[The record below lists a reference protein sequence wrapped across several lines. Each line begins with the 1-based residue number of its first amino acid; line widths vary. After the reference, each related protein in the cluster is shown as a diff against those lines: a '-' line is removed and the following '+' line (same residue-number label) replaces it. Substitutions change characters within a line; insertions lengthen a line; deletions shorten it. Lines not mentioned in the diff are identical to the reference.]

1 MKNEV
6 ITFNNEEFGSVRC
19 MSIDNEPWFVGKD
32 VATVLGYSNS
42 SKAIQDHVDEEH
54 KGVTKSDTLGGK
66 QNMTIINESGLDD
79 LILRSR
85 RTSAKQFKN
94 WITNEVLPS
103 LNKSSNNNDSEPY
116 EQHKAA
122 LVKVENNEVL
132 VLVDAAERPED
143 IDVNRAKR
151 AADEAREALLQQKS
165 RQEYKRAQANLA
177 RAISRLRVRE
187 RWQN

>member
-1 MKNEV
+1 MDTFQVRILAADDSFFEGNCQFMV
-6 ITFNNEEFGSVRC
+6 IPASDGALGILAHHSNMIAAVVPGELRFQPDDGALRTASV
-19 MSIDNEPWFVGKD
+19 
-32 VATVLGYSNS
+32 
-42 SKAIQDHVDEEH
+42 
-54 KGVTKSDTLGGK
+54 
-66 QNMTIINESGLDD
+66 
-79 LILRSR
+79 
-85 RTSAKQFKN
+85 SAG
-94 WITNEVLPS
+94 
-103 LNKSSNNNDSEPY
+103 
-116 EQHKAA
+116 

-151 AADEAREALLQQKS
+151 AADEAREALLQQKR

>member
-1 MKNEV
+1 MDTFQVRILAADDSSFEGNCQFMV
-6 ITFNNEEFGSVRC
+6 IPTSDGALGILAHHSNMIAAVVPGELRFQPDDGALRTASV
-19 MSIDNEPWFVGKD
+19 
-32 VATVLGYSNS
+32 
-42 SKAIQDHVDEEH
+42 
-54 KGVTKSDTLGGK
+54 
-66 QNMTIINESGLDD
+66 
-79 LILRSR
+79 
-85 RTSAKQFKN
+85 SAG
-94 WITNEVLPS
+94 
-103 LNKSSNNNDSEPY
+103 
-116 EQHKAA
+116 

-187 RWQN
+187 HWQN

>member
-1 MKNEV
+1 MDTFQVRIFAADDSFLEGNCQFMV
-6 ITFNNEEFGSVRC
+6 IPASDGALGILAHHSNMIAAVVPGELRFQPDDGALRTASV
-19 MSIDNEPWFVGKD
+19 
-32 VATVLGYSNS
+32 
-42 SKAIQDHVDEEH
+42 
-54 KGVTKSDTLGGK
+54 
-66 QNMTIINESGLDD
+66 
-79 LILRSR
+79 
-85 RTSAKQFKN
+85 SAG
-94 WITNEVLPS
+94 
-103 LNKSSNNNDSEPY
+103 
-116 EQHKAA
+116 

-187 RWQN
+187 HWQN

>member
-1 MKNEV
+1 MDTFQVRILAADDSFFEGNCQFMV
-6 ITFNNEEFGSVRC
+6 IPASDGALGILAHHSNMIAAVVPGELRFQPDDGALRTASV
-19 MSIDNEPWFVGKD
+19 
-32 VATVLGYSNS
+32 S
-42 SKAIQDHVDEEH
+42 S
-54 KGVTKSDTLGGK
+54 G
-66 QNMTIINESGLDD
+66 
-79 LILRSR
+79 
-85 RTSAKQFKN
+85 
-94 WITNEVLPS
+94 
-103 LNKSSNNNDSEPY
+103 
-116 EQHKAA
+116 

-187 RWQN
+187 HWQN

>member
-1 MKNEV
+1 MDTFQVRILAADDSFFEGNCQFMV
-6 ITFNNEEFGSVRC
+6 IPTSDGALGILAHHSNMIAAVVPGELRFQPDDGALRTASV
-19 MSIDNEPWFVGKD
+19 
-32 VATVLGYSNS
+32 
-42 SKAIQDHVDEEH
+42 
-54 KGVTKSDTLGGK
+54 
-66 QNMTIINESGLDD
+66 
-79 LILRSR
+79 
-85 RTSAKQFKN
+85 SAG
-94 WITNEVLPS
+94 
-103 LNKSSNNNDSEPY
+103 
-116 EQHKAA
+116 